1 MLTIEVLLAF
11 LAASAL
17 ITIAPGPDNLMVLS
31 VGISRG
37 QRAGIGFGL
46 GCALGCFVHTLWAAL
61 GIGAV
66 VMASEGTFTVLK
78 MAGAAYLVYIGVMS
92 WRFAGKAT
100 LVKLDDGAVE
110 PITAH
115 LRRGFIANVINP
127 KVALFFIAFLPQ
139 FVDPGRGPGLVAD
152 GDARRRVCRTD
163 GSHLRQ
169 PGLVCRRHRQPP
181 AGATGAGRLARP
193 LCRNDFFRPGPASRQ
208 RDALTFSPGPMRPG
222 LFSKLGIPG
231 GNPSL
236 LATGAIP

>member
-1 MLTIEVLLAF
+1 MIPIDVLLAF

-37 QRAGIGFGL
+37 RMAGIGFGL
-46 GCALGCFVHTLWAAL
+46 GCALGCFMHTLWATL

-78 MAGAAYLVYIGVMS
+78 MAGAAYLVYIGVMT

-100 LVKLDDGAVE
+100 LIKLDDGSAE
-110 PITAH
+110 PMTAH

-139 FVDPGRGPGLVAD
+139 FADPGRGPVWLQMVLLGALFAVQTVLIFGSLGWFAGGI
-152 GDARRRVCRTD
+152 GD
-163 GSHLRQ
+163 
-169 PGLVCRRHRQPP
+169 
-181 AGATGAGRLARP
+181 RLARQP
-193 LCRNDFFRPGPASRQ
+193 VLAVWLDRCAGTIFFALALHLATASR
-208 RDALTFSPGPMRPG
+208 
-222 LFSKLGIPG
+222 
-231 GNPSL
+231 
-236 LATGAIP
+236 

>member
-1 MLTIEVLLAF
+1 MIPIEVLLAF

-37 QRAGIGFGL
+37 RMAGIGFGL
-46 GCALGCFVHTLWAAL
+46 GCALGCFAHTLWATL

-78 MAGAAYLVYIGVMS
+78 MAGAAYLVYIGVMT

-100 LVKLDDGAVE
+100 LIKLDEGSTE
-110 PITAH
+110 PMTVH

-139 FVDPGRGPGLVAD
+139 FADPARGPVWLQMVLLGAVFAAQTVLIF
-152 GDARRRVCRTD
+152 
-163 GSHLRQ
+163 GSLGWFAGGIGTRLQRQ
-169 PGLVCRRHRQPP
+169 PALAVWLDRC
-181 AGATGAGRLARP
+181 AGTIFFALALHLAT
-193 LCRNDFFRPGPASRQ
+193 ASR
-208 RDALTFSPGPMRPG
+208 
-222 LFSKLGIPG
+222 
-231 GNPSL
+231 
-236 LATGAIP
+236 

>member
-1 MLTIEVLLAF
+1 MIPIEVLLAF

-37 QRAGIGFGL
+37 RMAGIGFGL
-46 GCALGCFVHTLWAAL
+46 GCALGCFAHTLWATL

-78 MAGAAYLVYIGVMS
+78 MAGAAYLVYIGVMT

-100 LVKLDDGAVE
+100 LIKLDDGSAE
-110 PITAH
+110 PMMVH

-139 FVDPGRGPGLVAD
+139 FADPARGPVWLQMVLLGAVFAAQTVLIF
-152 GDARRRVCRTD
+152 
-163 GSHLRQ
+163 GSLGWFAGGIGTRLQRQ
-169 PGLVCRRHRQPP
+169 PALAVWLDRC
-181 AGATGAGRLARP
+181 AGTIFFALALHLAT
-193 LCRNDFFRPGPASRQ
+193 ASR
-208 RDALTFSPGPMRPG
+208 
-222 LFSKLGIPG
+222 
-231 GNPSL
+231 
-236 LATGAIP
+236 